1 MINQLEFDFHTKSQ
15 PSLDNNS
22 NGEVLDV
29 FGAAEYLK
37 LSPKTIRCYARGRKI
52 PAKKIGSQW
61 RFLKSLLDRW
71 LSGEYPEGEQK
82 PAGVVST
89 SENKQCH
96 YLNVATG
103 SGSILGIKGSAYE
116 DLLGL

>member
-1 MINQLEFDFHTKSQ
+1 MSQLEFDFHSKSQ
-15 PSLDNNS
+15 SSLDNNRD
-22 NGEVLDV
+22 EDVLDV
-29 FGAAEYLK
+29 FGAAKYLK

-71 LSGEYPEGEQK
+71 LSCEYPEDEQK

-96 YLNVATG
+96 YLSVATR
-103 SGSILGIKGSAYE
+103 SGSILGTKGSEYE